1 MYARRRSKLTGLLY
15 LSPAL
20 LFVTAFTAY
29 PFVQM
34 VWLSFNNWTLISPP
48 RFIGTNNFTR
58 AAGDDQFW
66 VSLGYTLEYT
76 LLITPILMVGGY
88 ALALLVSP
96 NTPLRR
102 FTRAVIF
109 IPVVIG
115 LGVSSLLWVWLFDP
129 SVGLI
134 NKALSDLG
142 LIDKP
147 IQWLGTDA
155 WVSTWSIILSV
166 VWKVLGFGMI
176 LFVAAIHAIPHEINE
191 ATMVD
196 GASFW
201 QRTRR
206 VTVPLTRPTI
216 LLVTLISVIG
226 SLLAFDQFYIM
237 TAGQPF
243 NQTATAVF
251 YVYLNSFPY
260 LKLGYGAALSLILA
274 ADHPGVHDRPD
285 DPDPPE
291 PGVTAVPMR
300 APLSRAWTRVW
311 AGRNRYLVGAL
322 CLFIVAL
329 MVAPIVLSMMASVKS
344 TAEAAA
350 VPPTYVP
357 HSLSLDSY
365 ERLWTYQAGL
375 PAYLFNSF
383 ATAFM
388 TIAFALALTIPAG
401 YALARFPIPGKELL
415 FVYLLFA
422 LIIPYQ
428 ALLTPLFLMFA
439 AAEADQHADRAGHR
453 PHRDP
458 APVQPVHHAQ
468 QLRGGA
474 PRARGGRRH
483 RRRRTPGRSWS
494 GSSSRRSCRRSSPW
508 PCSRSSRPGTNSS
521 APWS

>member
-1 MYARRRSKLTGLLY
+1 MYARRRSKLIGLLY
-15 LSPAL
+15 LTPAL
-20 LFVTAFTAY
+20 VFVTAFTAY

-34 VWLSFNNWTLISPP
+34 VWLSFNNWTLITPP
-48 RFIGTNNFTR
+48 RFIGVNNFTR
-58 AAGDDQFW
+58 AVGDDQFW

-76 LLITPILMVGGY
+76 LLITPILMIGGY

-129 SVGLI
+129 RVGLI
-134 NKALSDLG
+134 NQALSDLG
-142 LIDKP
+142 VIDEP

-206 VTVPLTRPTI
+206 VTIPLTSPTI

-274 ADHPGVHDRPD
+274 LIILVFTIVQMTLTR
-285 DPDPPE
+285 
-291 PGVTAVPMR
+291 R
-300 APLSRAWTRVW
+300 SRA
-311 AGRNRYLVGAL
+311 
-322 CLFIVAL
+322 
-329 MVAPIVLSMMASVKS
+329 
-344 TAEAAA
+344 
-350 VPPTYVP
+350 
-357 HSLSLDSY
+357 
-365 ERLWTYQAGL
+365 
-375 PAYLFNSF
+375 
-383 ATAFM
+383 
-388 TIAFALALTIPAG
+388 
-401 YALARFPIPGKELL
+401 
-415 FVYLLFA
+415 
-422 LIIPYQ
+422 
-428 ALLTPLFLMFA
+428 
-439 AAEADQHADRAGHR
+439 
-453 PHRDP
+453 
-458 APVQPVHHAQ
+458 
-468 QLRGGA
+468 
-474 PRARGGRRH
+474 
-483 RRRRTPGRSWS
+483 
-494 GSSSRRSCRRSSPW
+494 
-508 PCSRSSRPGTNSS
+508 
-521 APWS
+521 